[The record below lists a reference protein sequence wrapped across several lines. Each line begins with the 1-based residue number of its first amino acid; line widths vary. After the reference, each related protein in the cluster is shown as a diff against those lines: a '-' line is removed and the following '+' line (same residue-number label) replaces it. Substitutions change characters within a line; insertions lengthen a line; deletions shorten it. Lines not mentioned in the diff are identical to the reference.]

1 MGNINNNGNQKF
13 RHIRQA
19 YTHRI
24 GDALNIANKN
34 LRVKKV
40 LSDGSSGMANV
51 YLVEGVDELTKNNV
65 EYVVKQALSP
75 ALFRNTV
82 TPADYARLK
91 EEHKGLVREATLMQ
105 TLRGIPNIPTCI
117 GTRNNETEKTSY
129 ILMDYIEGV
138 SLSEYVRS
146 TPSGCLT
153 EKEAV
158 SLTKKIA
165 DAVGKLHAN
174 GICYRDLKPENIII
188 SKVGSEPFIIDFGI
202 SGNMSKTDIT
212 PGGTKGY
219 YDAYQMQRNEQT
231 GKVLYPLTPQ
241 YDIFALGAVLAFM
254 LTGIKPAQSTINVW
268 SFDVFTPVNRK
279 TTAPREVTFTVYQ
292 QVVDP
297 KDGEKYFKSEGD
309 PKYIQNSP
317 HSPQTFHPRGGEQ
330 SRWDERQDEKYANKK
345 LLSREIIKPTSCTNP
360 DTGELEYYV
369 RTIEKWEVYGLP
381 EVLGAACTSMKTPHV
396 DERADPPQ
404 KKDLIYREEGS
415 QSNKKFEHTVEYY
428 AVLEPQQPYL
438 TGPHTVLNAT
448 HPNPAV
454 SQGIEYVIGRATHP
468 NLDERYKDISDLL
481 VDLDQ
486 YELMGGEYAQKQGKR
501 LLGVIGVLLL
511 GIGSITGGII
521 AQQNENNQQ
530 NKMCSD
536 LANKAKIS
544 ANVDDYVAA
553 LDSCPTAKPD
563 IYRGLID
570 SIASDGSFT
579 KNEETQLVNV
589 ISSRKETLAKEEGYG
604 ALAFDIGKL
613 YLLYYSTGK
622 LDDGTLDK
630 DGMVRSAS
638 WFKEAKDAGYDPD
651 GAATAY
657 GGIAE
662 FQKTV
667 NTRVQEGTDKTIFRA
682 YWDDLQKIDRNLP
695 ATGKMTLYAARVDL
709 INSYAHHLHSDGVP
723 KEELERARTEIEA
736 YIAENKPS
744 GKKQEELYR
753 YMVSQIPAMQDAI
766 RTGYEG

>member
-13 RHIRQA
+13 NHIRQA
-19 YTHRI
+19 YTHKI

-34 LRVKKV
+34 LRVKKI

-51 YLVEGVDELTKNNV
+51 YLVEGMDELTKNNV

-75 ALFRNTV
+75 ALFRNAV
-82 TPADYARLK
+82 PPADYARLK

-202 SGNMSKTDIT
+202 SGNMGTTDIT

-241 YDIFALGAVLAFM
+241 YDIFGN
-254 LTGIKPAQSTINVW
+254 GNPQ
-268 SFDVFTPVNRK
+268 
-279 TTAPREVTFTVYQ
+279 
-292 QVVDP
+292 
-297 KDGEKYFKSEGD
+297 
-309 PKYIQNSP
+309 YIQRSP
-317 HSPQTFHPRGGEQ
+317 HLPQTFHPRGGEQ
-330 SRWDERQDEKYANKK
+330 SRWDERQDEKYAHKK
-345 LLSREIIKPTSCTNP
+345 LLSREIIRPASCTNS

-369 RTIEKWEVYGLP
+369 RTVEKWEVYGLP

-396 DERADPPQ
+396 DERAELPQ

-723 KEELERARTEIEA
+723 KEDLERARTEIEA